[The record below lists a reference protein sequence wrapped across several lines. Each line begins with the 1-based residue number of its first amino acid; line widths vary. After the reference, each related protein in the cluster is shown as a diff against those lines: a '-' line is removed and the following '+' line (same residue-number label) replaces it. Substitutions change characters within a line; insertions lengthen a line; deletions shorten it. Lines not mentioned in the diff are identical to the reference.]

1 MLADFIAVSTDPFT
15 AEAAQ
20 LRDIEVDVTV
30 VGGVIRWQ
38 R

>member
-15 AEAAQ
+15 AEPDR
-20 LRDIEVDVTV
+20 LRDIEVALTV